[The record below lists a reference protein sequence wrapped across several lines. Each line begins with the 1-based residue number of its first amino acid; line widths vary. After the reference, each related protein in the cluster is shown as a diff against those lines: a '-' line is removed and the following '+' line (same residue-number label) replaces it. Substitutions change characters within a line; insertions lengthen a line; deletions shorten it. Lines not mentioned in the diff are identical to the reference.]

1 MAEKPMGKG
10 HRLVLEERER
20 LCMTGVRRVHTF
32 DPKEIILETE
42 FGMLGIKGEKMG
54 IKQLD
59 LQQGAVEIEGCVEA
73 ISYPKRGNSGAR
85 EGFWGRILR

>member
-1 MAEKPMGKG
+1 MAEKPSGKG
-10 HRLVLEERER
+10 HRLVLEEREK
-20 LCMTGVRRVHTF
+20 LSMTGVRRVHAF
-32 DPKEIILETE
+32 DPKEIVLETE

-59 LQQGAVEIEGCVEA
+59 LEQGAVEIEGYVEA
-73 ISYPKRGNSGAR
+73 ITYPKRGPGSAQ